1 MVLLGGLKLILSA
14 KLSKSKPFGIEVLEA
29 SAASSFI
36 QIVCKESLILG
47 RGPNERVLSF
57 RIYWYRSFT
66 NQILLQLKC
75 LVKVRNNRQSF
86 CRNVFTL
93 ELAFFSPCR
102 KLCLV
107 KLMQK
112 CTLEFLVRMKSLLS
126 SYLTVIS

>member
-1 MVLLGGLKLILSA
+1 MRSCPRTSLL
-14 KLSKSKPFGIEVLEA
+14 EVKFLAA

-36 QIVCKESLILG
+36 QIVCKKSLILG

-126 SYLTVIS
+126 SYFNCHKLDMYFFIA